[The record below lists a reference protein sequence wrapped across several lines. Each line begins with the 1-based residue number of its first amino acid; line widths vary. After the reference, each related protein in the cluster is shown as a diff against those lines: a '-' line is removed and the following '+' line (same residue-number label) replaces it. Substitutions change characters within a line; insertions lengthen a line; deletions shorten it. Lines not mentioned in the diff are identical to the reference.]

1 MYRLCEKVQV
11 ERKSTGWVKKYRLS
25 EKVQVERKITG

>member
-1 MYRLCEKVQV
+1 MCRLDENVQDK
-11 ERKSTGWVKKYRLS
+11 RKSTGWVKKYRLS